1 MPQFVL
7 FTHDDATDQIANQL
21 VNQTVEGLTNP
32 NGCRIPTTFF
42 TMEVDSYCDQVQT
55 AWKLGNE
62 IATHTVNHLAMPIGF
77 KGGAGS
83 VEAEIVG
90 ARTWLINTCGIPA
103 DDVVGFRAP
112 YLVYNPPYFQ
122 TLSTNGFL
130 YDSSI
135 NEHWPMPTSPSGS
148 SRLWPYTMDAGIPQD
163 CAWITGDSCTTGEA
177 FKGLWEVPIWVIQND
192 SYPAAAY
199 AMDPCSAEFGAEPCN
214 FVPFYQEY
222 FKLAYNGNKAPV
234 PIYIHTPWLT
244 NYSSD
249 VRQFMQWVTQNYPDA
264 YFVTMRQLIQWIQN
278 PVPKSQMNEWLGC
291 VQGGR
296 AAGAPGAGPSNP
308 TSTPS
313 PSTPSPSSTSSPTAT
328 PSLSSPSTVAGS
340 PTPTQSPATG
350 SPSPSTV
357 KPTSS
362 PSPAP
367 VSPVSSAFQAV
378 SKAAL
383 IMQLCALALAAA
395 LLLQ

>member
-7 FTHDDATDQIANQL
+7 FTHDDATDELANRL

-42 TMEVDSYCDQVQT
+42 TMEDYSYCDQVQT

-90 ARTWLINTCGIPA
+90 VRTWLINTCGIPA

-135 NEHWPMPTSPSGS
+135 NEHWPMPTSPNGS
-148 SRLWPYTMDAGIPQD
+148 LRLWPYTMDAGIPQD
-163 CAWITGDSCTTGEA
+163 CGWITGDSCTPGEA
-177 FKGLWEVPIWVIQND
+177 FKGLWEVPIWVIQDNN
-192 SYPAAAY
+192 YPTSAY
-199 AMDPCSAEFGAEPCN
+199 AMDPCSGEFGAKPCN
-214 FVPFYQEY
+214 FVPFYQAY

-234 PIYIHTPWLT
+234 PIYIHSPWLT

-296 AAGAPGAGPSNP
+296 AAGAPGAGPSIP
-308 TSTPS
+308 TSQSPSSTPS
-313 PSTPSPSSTSSPTAT
+313 PSN
-328 PSLSSPSTVAGS
+328 
-340 PTPTQSPATG
+340 PAVVSG
-350 SPSPSTV
+350 SPSAGQLPAPSPPSPASHQ
-357 KPTSS
+357 PTSS
-362 PSPAP
+362 YPMPP
-367 VSPVSSAFQAV
+367 PSSAFCAFGKL
-378 SKAAL
+378 SFAL
-383 IMQLCALALAAA
+383 QLCILALAAA
-395 LLLQ
+395 VLLQ